1 MNEIKRAIDELKQ
14 QFRNSEDCVVNGTTI
29 EMAISALE
37 NQIPKKAKYHHKA
50 DGDCVLVICPNCES
64 MLTVAR
70 HTTPLDRYCK
80 ECGQHY
86 IVDVEDWSVEE

>member
-1 MNEIKRAIDELKQ
+1 MN
-14 QFRNSEDCVVNGTTI
+14 DCKY
-29 EMAISALE
+29 ALE
-37 NQIPKKAKYHHKA
+37 IMNQELSNKFISPEITYAFVTCIETLEKQIPKKAKYHHKA